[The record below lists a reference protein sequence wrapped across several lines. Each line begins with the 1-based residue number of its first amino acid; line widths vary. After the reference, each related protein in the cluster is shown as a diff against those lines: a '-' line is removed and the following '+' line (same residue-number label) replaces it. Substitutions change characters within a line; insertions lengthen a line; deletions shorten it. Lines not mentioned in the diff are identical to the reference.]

1 MKRMLKEWCRA
12 FVIGFLLPVCMIGFA
27 VSVGHSP
34 AEGLQTDPPEPTV
47 LPAPSAAPTQAATV
61 PSEPSASEPA
71 SPTQW
76 VDVKL
81 DEATVQMELETY
93 IIGVVLGEMPASFET
108 EALKAQAIVA
118 RTYTLKMA
126 LDEKKHG
133 GAVCTDPSCCQAY
146 CAQEE
151 YLQSGGTQAALEKV
165 ASAVEATRGTVL
177 LYDGALIT
185 ATYFS
190 CSGGSTEDAVAVWG
204 YDIPYLRS
212 VESPGEEDAAAYSRT
227 LTLTAQELMQRLGV
241 RLSGRPEDWFGKV
254 TYTDGGGVATMTIGG
269 VSYRGTTLR
278 RLLRLRS
285 TKFTV
290 SVSDGKIVFTTLGYG
305 HRVGMS
311 QYGADAMAL
320 RGATCEEIL
329 HYYYTDVEIAQYPL
343 PLEP

>member
-12 FVIGFLLPVCMIGFA
+12 FIIGFLLPVCLIGFA

-34 AEGLQTDPPEPTV
+34 AEGMQTDPMQPT
-47 LPAPSAAPTQAATV
+47 LPTAATL
-61 PSEPSASEPA
+61 
-71 SPTQW
+71 SPTQPSARPTQPPSEA
-76 VDVKL
+76 VQPLLIDVKTAQNV
-81 DEATVQMELETY
+81 EKTELERY
-93 IIGVVLGEMPASFET
+93 IVGVVLGEMPASFET

-118 RTYTLKMA
+118 RTYTLKISA
-126 LDEKKHG
+126 DGTRHG
-133 GAVCTDPSCCQAY
+133 GAVCTDPGCCQAY
-146 CAQEE
+146 CPPEE
-151 YLQSGGTQAALEKV
+151 YLQSGGTQDALDKV
-165 ASAVEATRGTVL
+165 MMAVQATQGTVL

-204 YDIPYLRS
+204 YDIPYLQA
-212 VESPGEEDAAAYSRT
+212 VQSPGEEDAAAYSRT
-227 LTLTAQELMQRLGV
+227 TVLTAKELAQKLGV
-241 RLSGRPEDWFGKV
+241 RLSGDPESWFTDV
-254 TYTDGGGVATMTIGG
+254 SYTEGGGVERMTIGG

-278 RLLRLRS
+278 RLLNLRS

-290 SVSDGKIVFTTLGYG
+290 SVSGDRIRFTTYGYG

-329 HYYYTDVEIAQYPL
+329 LYYYTDVELAQYPNG
-343 PLEP
+343 